1 MVAALERGRMT
12 LSILS
17 TIAIFALV
25 ESGAQPPVKC
35 AVDSPER
42 RGNEGCSILASRP
55 LVASAAQPLYWH
67 LDRFETLDA
76 AQKAAGPDGV
86 AAEAHGS
93 VWLMT
98 IEHQTDLHHGGV
110 HVASIG
116 PLPLPT
122 AKRYTM
128 RVLSSLL
135 ASGSSTPVHMHSG
148 PEVWYI
154 VAGEQCLETQHAGH
168 RIVAGE
174 PFVLPSDTIHRGRIT
189 ASKARG
195 ALGLVLHDAERPGS
209 SDLADPP
216 TLVPCRSEPA
226 NKSLERTREP

>member
-1 MVAALERGRMT
+1 MS
-12 LSILS
+12 LSVLLV
-17 TIAIFALV
+17 IAIFALV
-25 ESGAQPPVKC
+25 EPASRPGVKC
-35 AVDSPER
+35 SVDSPER
-42 RGNEGCSILASRP
+42 QGKEGCSILASRP
-55 LVASAAQPLYWH
+55 LAASGAQPLYWH
-67 LDRFETLDA
+67 LDRFDTLDA
-76 AQKAAGPDGV
+76 AEKAAGPDGV

-98 IEHQTDLHHGGV
+98 IEHQTDQHHGGV
-110 HVASIG
+110 HVTSIG

-135 ASGSSTPVHMHSG
+135 APGSSTPVHMHSG

-154 VAGEQCLETQHAGH
+154 VAGEQCLETQQVGH
-168 RIVAGE
+168 RLVAGGT
-174 PFVLPSDTIHRGRIT
+174 FVLPSDTMHRGRIP

-209 SDLADPP
+209 TDLSDPP
-216 TLVPCRSEPA
+216 PLVSC
-226 NKSLERTREP
+226 N

>member
-1 MVAALERGRMT
+1 MN

-17 TIAIFALV
+17 VVAIFALV
-25 ESGAQPPVKC
+25 EPGARQPVKC
-35 AVDSPER
+35 TVDSPER
-42 RGNEGCSILASRP
+42 QGKEGCSILASRP

-67 LDRFETLDA
+67 LDRFESLDA

-98 IEHQTDLHHGGV
+98 IEYQTDEHHGGV

-116 PLPLPT
+116 PLPVPA
-122 AKRYTM
+122 AKGYTM
-128 RVLSSLL
+128 RVISSLL
-135 ASGSSTPVHMHSG
+135 APGSSTPVHMHSG

-154 VAGEQCLETQHAGH
+154 VSGEQCLETQQAGH
-168 RIVAGE
+168 RIVTGE
-174 PFVLPSDTIHRGRIT
+174 PFVLPSDTLHRGRIT

-195 ALGLVLHDAERPGS
+195 TLGLVLHDAERPGS
-209 SDLADPP
+209 SDLIDPP
-216 TLVPCRSEPA
+216 ALVPCR
-226 NKSLERTREP
+226 